1 MRQEEKEKSI
11 RHRLHGSF
19 HFKRDAISWPH
30 DALCR
35 CKGAWIIG
43 INLHII
49 NGIGPCACMGFN
61 LATFN
66 HLSSLDDE
74 WTWRALGTR
83 QRTKLLYHDVARSKL
98 NTVIAMRCSQS
109 LVQPFALLR
118 QLTFFID
125 CSQLAAVTG

>member
-1 MRQEEKEKSI
+1 
-11 RHRLHGSF
+11 
-19 HFKRDAISWPH
+19 
-30 DALCR
+30 
-35 CKGAWIIG
+35 
-43 INLHII
+43 
-49 NGIGPCACMGFN
+49 MGFN

-98 NTVIAMRCSQS
+98 NTVIAMHCSQS